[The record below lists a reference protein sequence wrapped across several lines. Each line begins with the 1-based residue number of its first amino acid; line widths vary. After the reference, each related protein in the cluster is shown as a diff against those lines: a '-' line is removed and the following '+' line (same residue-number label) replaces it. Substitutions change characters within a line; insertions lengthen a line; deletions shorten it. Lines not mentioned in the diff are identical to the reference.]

1 MTEGGIRVLLVE
13 DSDVYRDSLVF
24 LLARVGGIE
33 VVGAVATG
41 AAAASA
47 CEELEAQVAVID
59 YRLPDVDGAEAAAE
73 VRRRCPEA
81 AVVFLSASAGDDEV
95 AAARSS
101 GASLVR
107 KDEGVDALVQAIRAA
122 RGGTG

>member
-24 LLARVGGIE
+24 LLARVAGIE

-41 AAAASA
+41 ASAATA

-59 YRLPDVDGAEAAAE
+59 YRLPDVNGAEAAAE

-95 AAARSS
+95 VAARSS

-107 KDEGVDALVQAIRAA
+107 KDEGVDALVEAIRAA